1 MLLFFFFKQ
10 KTAYEMRISDWSSD
24 VCSSDLKSRR
34 ETGGTLAG
42 YVAYEAGL
50 ALEQRLFPLADQRSG
65 ATGPLV
71 WLGLFEGAREIAAE
85 EVSAWLDARA
95 GNGEASLGPL
105 VPQLSVAEYQA
116 AFARLQEAIR
126 AGDIYQVNLTYQIGR
141 A

>member
-1 MLLFFFFKQ
+1 
-10 KTAYEMRISDWSSD
+10 MRISDWSSD
-24 VCSSDLKSRR
+24 VCSSDLRIFVARRASEVIEVLEAADKARR

-95 GNGEASLGPL
+95 GKGGASLGPMEI
-105 VPQLSVAEYQA
+105 ARA
-116 AFARLQEAIR
+116 AVRERVCQ
-126 AGDIYQVNLTYQIGR
+126 YV
-141 A
+141 

>member
-95 GNGEASLGPL
+95 E
-105 VPQLSVAEYQA
+105 
-116 AFARLQEAIR
+116 
-126 AGDIYQVNLTYQIGR
+126 IGR
-141 A
+141 ASCRERVGPDVSISVVAGTIKKKQKASGQQ